1 MISLKEPTSMTNA
14 TATNPTVIHSTFQ
27 LERKLKA
34 SPERVFAAFAD
45 EATKRRW
52 FYGGNG
58 SSRHALEDH
67 KLDFKVGGR
76 ERAEMKMGPGT
87 PVAGK
92 TLVNDVIYE
101 DIIPSSRI
109 VAAYKMSMDGAI
121 FSASLYTIE
130 LIPNG
135 SGTDLLFTHQG
146 AYFENAD
153 GPEMRKA
160 GWQSLLNKLAKE
172 LGETNG
178 ELGEETD

>member
-1 MISLKEPTSMTNA
+1 MPNQSVNSQTTTK
-14 TATNPTVIHSTFQ
+14 PTVVHSTFQ

-52 FYGGNG
+52 FFGGG
-58 SSRHALEDH
+58 THALDSH
-67 KLDFKVGGR
+67 QLDFKVGGR
-76 ERAEMKMGPGT
+76 ERAQMKMGPGT

-92 TLVNDVIYE
+92 TLVNETIYQ
-101 DIIPSSRI
+101 DIVAPRRI
-109 VAAYKMSMDGAI
+109 VAAYKMSMDGTP
-121 FSASLYTIE
+121 FSASLATIE

-153 GPEMRKA
+153 GPEMRKE
-160 GWQSLLNKLAKE
+160 GWEKLLSKLEKE
-172 LGETNG
+172 LGE
-178 ELGEETD
+178 

>member
-1 MISLKEPTSMTNA
+1 MSNQSTSNA
-14 TATNPTVIHSTFQ
+14 TASKPTVIHSTFQ

-52 FYGGNG
+52 SYGGG
-58 SSRHALEDH
+58 THALEQYS
-67 KLDFKVGGR
+67 LDFKPGGR
-76 ERAEMKMGPGT
+76 ERAQMKMGPGT

-101 DIIPSSRI
+101 DIVPSRRI
-109 VAAYKMSMDGAI
+109 VTAYRMSMDGTP
-121 FSASLYTIE
+121 FSASLATIE

-135 SGTDLLFTHQG
+135 TGTDLLFTHQG

-153 GPEMRKA
+153 GPEMRKG
-160 GWQSLLNKLAKE
+160 GWESLLNKLVKE
-172 LGETNG
+172 LGE
-178 ELGEETD
+178 

>member
-1 MISLKEPTSMTNA
+1 MTK
-14 TATNPTVIHSTFQ
+14 PTVIHSTFQ

-52 FYGGNG
+52 FYGSGP
-58 SSRHALEDH
+58 HALELH
-67 KLDFKVGGR
+67 QLDFKVGGR
-76 ERAEMKMGPGT
+76 ERAQMKMGPGT

-101 DIIPSSRI
+101 DIVPSRRI
-109 VAAYKMSMDGAI
+109 VTAYRMSMDGI
-121 FSASLYTIE
+121 PFSASLATIE
-130 LIPNG
+130 LMPNG

-153 GPEMRKA
+153 GPEMRKG
-160 GWQSLLNKLAKE
+160 GWEKLLGKLVIE
-172 LGETNG
+172 LGE
-178 ELGEETD
+178 